1 MYAGG
6 FYAGASENVQPMRR
20 SERPQPAL
28 GEAVRQL
35 RDKNGATQEALARDA
50 GITTATLSL
59 IERGQAN
66 PTWDTLKK
74 ITAGLGTSMGALGR
88 LADKLEAD

>member
-1 MYAGG
+1 MYAAAFG
-6 FYAGASENVQPMRR
+6 ADASENVQAMRR

-28 GEAVRQL
+28 GDAVRQL
-35 RDKNGATQEALARDA
+35 REKRGATQEAVARDA

-74 ITAGLGTSMGALGR
+74 IATALGSSMGELGK
-88 LADKLEAD
+88 LADKIDA

>member
-1 MYAGG
+1 MYPVG
-6 FYAGASENVQPMRR
+6 FDADAFENVQPMRR

-35 RDKNGATQEALARDA
+35 REKRGATQEAVARDA

-74 ITAGLGTSMGALGR
+74 ITTGLECSMGELGALV
-88 LADKLEAD
+88 DKLDH

>member
-1 MYAGG
+1 MYAAG
-6 FYAGASENVQPMRR
+6 FGAAPSENVQPMRR

-35 RDKNGATQEALARDA
+35 REKRGATQEAIAREA

-74 ITAGLGTSMGALGR
+74 ITAALGSSMGELGK
-88 LADKLEAD
+88 LADKLDR

>member
-1 MYAGG
+1 MYAAS
-6 FYAGASENVQPMRR
+6 FHAAASENVQPMRR

-35 RDKNGATQEALARDA
+35 REKRGATQEAIAREA

-74 ITAGLGTSMGALGR
+74 ITAALGSSMGALGT
-88 LADKLEAD
+88 LSDKLDA

>member
-1 MYAGG
+1 MYAAS
-6 FYAGASENVQPMRR
+6 FGAAPSENVQPMRR

-35 RDKNGATQEALARDA
+35 REKRGATQETVARDA

-59 IERGQAN
+59 VERGQAN

-74 ITAGLGTSMGALGR
+74 IATALGSSMGELGALVDGFER
-88 LADKLEAD
+88 